1 MPLGQFRALP
11 LVACLL
17 LVAGA
22 VRGESPNSALPP
34 SLTAPAIVEQMQ
46 RHNRIQSED
55 LKHYRELRHYEVRYK
70 GFSANL
76 VGQMDVSVVFDAAT
90 GKSFRIVSQTGSKL
104 LCDKVLKKAVD
115 SEAEAAHDQAATALT
130 PANYQFE
137 LAGTEN
143 VDGRPAYILTVRPIT
158 DSKFLYRGKIWVDA
172 SDFAVIRIKAEP
184 AKNPSFWI
192 LRPQITFT
200 STKTGNFWLPA
211 TNRSET
217 KVRVGGTAVF
227 TIDYGTY
234 QIGGVEAGA
243 AATR

>member
-1 MPLGQFRALP
+1 MPFGQIRGVSF
-11 LVACLL
+11 VACLL
-17 LVAGA
+17 LVASA
-22 VRGESPNSALPP
+22 LRGETPNSAPPP
-34 SLTAPAIVEQMQ
+34 SLTEPAIMEQMQ

-55 LKHYRELRHYEVRYK
+55 LKHYEELRHYEVRYK

-137 LAGTEN
+137 LVGTEN
-143 VDGRPAYILTVRPIT
+143 VDGRPAYVLTVVPIR
-158 DSKFLYRGKIWVDA
+158 DNKFLYRGKIWVDA
-172 SDFAVIRIKAEP
+172 ADYAVIRIKAEP

-234 QIGGVEAGA
+234 QIDGVEAGA